1 MGRPAL
7 SDLAALD
14 GEVLPERTVMGT
26 VSNPFHGVPGAGA
39 GHGSGSAAAA
49 SDASGPSGPGHGTT
63 VVNSCQTTT
72 SYGTPGLLGSLG
84 LGSENPHTTTTC
96 TPSTV
101 VTH

>member
-7 SDLAALD
+7 SDLDALD
-14 GEVLPERTVMGT
+14 GEVLPERTVLST
-26 VSNPFHGVPGAGA
+26 VSSPFHGASPAA
-39 GHGSGSAAAA
+39 TSSGS
-49 SDASGPSGPGHGTT
+49 GHGTT

-101 VTH
+101 VTHK

>member
-1 MGRPAL
+1 MGRPSL
-7 SDLAALD
+7 SDLDALD
-14 GEVLPERTVMGT
+14 GEVLPERTVLST
-26 VSNPFHGVPGAGA
+26 VSSPFHGASPAA
-39 GHGSGSAAAA
+39 PSSGS
-49 SDASGPSGPGHGTT
+49 GHGTT

-101 VTH
+101 VTHK

>member
-7 SDLAALD
+7 SDLDALD
-14 GEVLPERTVMGT
+14 GEVLPERTVLST
-26 VSNPFHGVPGAGA
+26 VSSPFHGSAPAA
-39 GHGSGSAAAA
+39 THSSGS
-49 SDASGPSGPGHGTT
+49 GHGTT

-101 VTH
+101 VTHG